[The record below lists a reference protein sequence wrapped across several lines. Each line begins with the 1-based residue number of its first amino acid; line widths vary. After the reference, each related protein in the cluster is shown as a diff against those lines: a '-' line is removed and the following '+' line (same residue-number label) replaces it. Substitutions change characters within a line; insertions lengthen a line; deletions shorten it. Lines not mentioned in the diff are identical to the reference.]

1 MDGSMVLKRLVSL
14 LLFPS
19 LYHVLSTSCAES
31 EARDEVELTV
41 AKADFLRNGSAKA
54 IMSMSRES
62 STSLWHSVLDN
73 DLAAYNRIHTRLL
86 NSSNPLRHIPL
97 RIYLPMPDS
106 DVTSSSQI
114 TAATTK
120 GPATGAGGS
129 FKVVQALVTP
139 RITIPGGG
147 ARDRGG
153 GGGEPQ
159 TVGTALNQL
168 LPSLFPSRRDAI
180 LAEVVL
186 HGVRLPM
193 RAGLEEVMRE
203 AAYSDGWVCLVVV
216 MLG

>member
-1 MDGSMVLKRLVSL
+1 
-14 LLFPS
+14 
-19 LYHVLSTSCAES
+19 
-31 EARDEVELTV
+31 
-41 AKADFLRNGSAKA
+41 
-54 IMSMSRES
+54 MSMSRES

-73 DLAAYNRIHTRLL
+73 DLTAYNRIHTRLL

-106 DVTSSSQI
+106 DAASSSQT

-120 GPATGAGGS
+120 GPAQAAGGS

-139 RITIPGGG
+139 RITIPGAGGG

-153 GGGEPQ
+153 GVEIQ
-159 TVGTALNQL
+159 TVGTALSQL

-180 LAEVVL
+180 LAEVAL